1 MKIVKSYEESGLL
14 IKVICETIKNEPKE
28 QEVGLLSKLL
38 GTLAANLWGNAL
50 RGRGVTSASKDTIG
64 ASENFW
70 CRPIL

>member
-38 GTLAANLWGNAL
+38 GTLAANLWGYAL
-50 RGRGVTSASKDTIG
+50 RGRGVISASKDTIG